1 MCVVRRRGG
10 RGLEIACAAG
20 AMLLRPARWRPW
32 RGAGT
37 ALPRLRSRSAFSFP
51 PRLSLTVSTAS
62 SATATK
68 GSLTDVA
75 IRTVSSV
82 EGGETT
88 MVFVLPF
95 VQVREREGSGERESG
110 GALVRVKQTRQTSRL
125 LSLSLLSLSPAPTTM
140 ADAAKVV
147 RGRVSS

>member
-1 MCVVRRRGG
+1 M
-10 RGLEIACAAG
+10 
-20 AMLLRPARWRPW
+20 
-32 RGAGT
+32 
-37 ALPRLRSRSAFSFP
+37 
-51 PRLSLTVSTAS
+51 
-62 SATATK
+62 
-68 GSLTDVA
+68 
-75 IRTVSSV
+75 